1 MNHVIRAV
9 TGEDWQQVKELRLE
23 ALRDPVAGIAFL
35 DTYDSAASKPD
46 EFWRARA
53 AGSRGD
59 MIAQQ
64 FVAERT
70 DGGWDGSVT
79 VLIERAGHQ
88 DVLGAPTA
96 VDQAHLVGV
105 FVRPE
110 QRGTGLARALFD
122 AAIAFAHE
130 LDEPE
135 VSRVRLYVHQDNE
148 RAEAFYRKIGFT
160 RSGRSV
166 PVPGDE
172 SSVEHELVLDQ
183 SVTALA

>member
-9 TGEDWQQVKELRLE
+9 TAEDWQQVKELCLE

-35 DTYDSAASKPD
+35 DTYDNATAQPD
-46 EFWRARA
+46 EFWQERA
-53 AGSRGD
+53 AGSWGE

-64 FVAERT
+64 FIAERT
-70 DGGWDGSVT
+70 DGRWDGSVT
-79 VLIERAGHQ
+79 VLIERAGRG
-88 DVLGAPTA
+88 DVLGRPTD

-130 LDEPE
+130 LDESK
-135 VSRVRLYVHQDNE
+135 VSRVRLYVHQDNQ
-148 RAEAFYRKIGFT
+148 RAEAFYRKIGFA
-160 RSGRSV
+160 RSGRSI

-172 SSVEHELVLDQ
+172 SSVEHELVLG
-183 SVTALA
+183 

>member
-9 TGEDWQQVKELRLE
+9 TAEDWQQVKELSLD

-35 DTYDSAASKPD
+35 DTYDNAAVQSD
-46 EFWRARA
+46 EFWQGRA
-53 AGSRGD
+53 AGSWGA

-64 FVAERT
+64 FIAERA
-70 DGGWDGSVT
+70 DGSWDGSVT
-79 VLIERAGHQ
+79 VLIERAGRG
-88 DVLGAPTA
+88 DVLGRPVDT
-96 VDQAHLVGV
+96 DQAHLVGV

-130 LDEPE
+130 LDEPK
-135 VSRVRLYVHQDNE
+135 VSRVRLYVHQDNQ

-160 RSGRSV
+160 SSGHSV

-172 SSVEHELVLDQ
+172 SSVEHELVLA
-183 SVTALA
+183 SCP

>member
-1 MNHVIRAV
+1 MNHVVRAV
-9 TGEDWQQVKELRLE
+9 TAEDWQQVKELCLE

-35 DTYDSAASKPD
+35 DTYDNATAQPD
-46 EFWRARA
+46 EFWQERA
-53 AGSRGD
+53 AGSWGE

-64 FVAERT
+64 FIAERT
-70 DGGWDGSVT
+70 DGRWDGSVT
-79 VLIERAGHQ
+79 VLIERAGHG
-88 DVLGAPTA
+88 DVLGRPTD

-122 AAIAFAHE
+122 AAIAFTHE
-130 LDEPE
+130 LDESK
-135 VSRVRLYVHQDNE
+135 VSRVRLYVHQDNQ

-160 RSGRSV
+160 RSGRSI

-172 SSVEHELVLDQ
+172 SSVEHELVLG
-183 SVTALA
+183 